1 MNQIN
6 VGRLQY
12 KNKLILENSTLKL
25 SKNGICLI
33 NGING
38 SGKTTLARYL
48 VKKNHILVSYMM
60 QSNDALIKEYNIL
73 ENISFNQIPKD
84 TIINLLKEL
93 EFDYLINIDRVD
105 KLSGGEKRVISLL
118 RTLLSDAPIII
129 LDEPTNDVDLKTKE
143 KIILLIE
150 KIAKYKYIIIIT
162 HISYFKNYNYKY
174 IIEDKKLKLIA
185 ENLDNKN
192 YNFKFNQRNLKKIY
206 PEKKNLFLII
216 LPLLFFIFVFNSLY
230 NFNLEKYGSSKNN
243 DSFRLM
249 NYAASQAD
257 ISDSFDTSLLKC
269 LELKNTKKCL
279 DNNIVINDITLHKN
293 IIIQNDY
300 DKFVLEYYDKEEKQ
314 YFNIND
320 LIERD
325 LSNNYKYNVELKY
338 PIDQLLFNNKSNI
351 IYLPNKFNDKKYI
364 EKVSNLGFK
373 IKYHD
378 NKNIYVM
385 FNKNLFRKYSD
396 KYKNLYELDVLVKN
410 NKNEYFIDFIIKNNL
425 ENTRLLL
432 KNEDINKLF
441 YELDQLVSV
450 KSFIKKITIP
460 YILIYIFIFLMIMFL
475 EKAKMN
481 NNRIIYNYGFEINK
495 IYQRIKQK
503 YLISFH
509 YILLITFG
517 GVIAYY
523 TYLKFENYLLT
534 ITIITFVFTSLI
546 ASKLLCFLIKFNLK
560 RMVK

>member
-150 KIAKYKYIIIIT
+150 KIARYKYIIIIT

-174 IIEDKKLKLIA
+174 IIEDKKLKLID

-230 NFNLEKYGSSKNN
+230 NFNLEKYESSKNN

-475 EKAKMN
+475 EKAKIN
-481 NNRIIYNYGFEINK
+481 YNRIIYNYGFEINK